1 MAIPCSTLSCF
12 AFLLISLLSYFIKL
26 HDVKHLEYYI
36 TDCRVPTLM
45 KVSIAPMAYRMIV
58 VKQMF
63 MDVIHCLT
71 LLFNICH
78 KVAFIIRSPGH

>member
-45 KVSIAPMAYRMIV
+45 KVAVAPMAYRMIV

-71 LLFNICH
+71 LLFYI
-78 KVAFIIRSPGH
+78 